1 MNRLADVQRR
11 ARPAFLTP
19 DRSEAVEMAVDT
31 RRVTR
36 KRVPQ
41 DPRKRTVRYVEEA
54 GGTRLR
60 VGGTRLRVAQ

>member
-1 MNRLADVQRR
+1 
-11 ARPAFLTP
+11 
-19 DRSEAVEMAVDT
+19 MAVDT

-41 DPRKRTVRYVEEA
+41 DPRKRTVQYAEEA

-60 VGGTRLRVAQ
+60 VAQRSRRGQICRRSRLGVRDAG